1 MAVNKNFVVKNGLEV
16 ATNLIIADSANKRV
30 GIGSTVPR
38 ISLDVRGSI
47 ASTNTYTSGLST
59 VFTEFNVGANGEV
72 FTVLGIGG
80 SVGVGTQNPGFLLDI
95 RSPVSSGQTALFVR
109 GDTKITGNLNVDGDI
124 FLDDVTLDQAD
135 VATLIVSSSAN
146 IVTLNV
152 PTTATINTG
161 IITNISGSSA
171 VYTNITGTAVTSNAY
186 NIGAVSVISNARQLQ
201 NIASVDATTA
211 ATIETVIQ
219 NAPNI
224 FTDLSVPGI
233 STLGVTSTTQLT
245 ARNLNVSGISS
256 LGTLQN
262 LFVTATG
269 ISTLGIV
276 NISSGIIT
284 ATTGIVTYYGDG
296 QFLRNIV
303 RGAGIGV
310 TGTILGYGATVFDFR
325 GSGIGTVTTG
335 SGIGTI
341 FVETVG
347 SRVSISTT
355 PPSNASSKVGDL
367 WYSSILGR
375 TFIYYDEIALGVGSS
390 SFWIDAA
397 PFNMSVLSSI
407 DNIILSPKTVNA
419 PSIGFTTDT
428 STGIFSPSFG
438 QVTIVSTGSSILNVN
453 PNGINVTGVTTSS
466 GGFSGNVVGT
476 LLGNVTGNV
485 TGNVSG
491 NVNGNINSSGISTI
505 GNLQSTNINSS
516 GVSTVANLR
525 STNINIT
532 GISTIT
538 NLQST
543 NINITGVTTVG
554 VVTGG
559 TSVQATNFYGNFV
572 GSGSSLT
579 SLPSG
584 SIKQIK
590 SFTYSAQVDHSGSYA
605 TTGLSTTIT
614 LSSASN
620 KVLVIVS
627 QPSSTT
633 TDTIASIQLRRDVGG
648 VSGITTLSE
657 VAFGAY
663 TGNYVVYT
671 KVPVSISYLD
681 SPGTTG
687 ITTYQTFART
697 EYSSY
702 GQAASTNVNWA
713 GTYKASTIT
722 LIEIQS

>member
-16 ATNLIIADSANKRV
+16 ATNLIVADSSTNRV
-30 GIGSTVPR
+30 GIGSTRPR
-38 ISLDVRGSI
+38 IDLDVRGSF
-47 ASTNTYTSGLST
+47 ASTNSYTSGVST
-59 VFTEFNVGANGEV
+59 VFTEFNVGTNGEAL
-72 FTVLGIGG
+72 TVLGIGG
-80 SVGVGTQNPGFLLDI
+80 SIGIGTQSPKYLLEI
-95 RSPVSSGQTALFVR
+95 NSPVNTGQTALYVR
-109 GDTKITGNLNVDGDI
+109 GDSNITGNITIGGDI
-124 FLDDVTLDQAD
+124 NIDDINSDQ
-135 VATLIVSSSAN
+135 IVSNTISVAVAGTITKLDATSAG
-146 IVTLNV
+146 IV
-152 PTTATINTG
+152 
-161 IITNISGSSA
+161 SA
-171 VYTNITGTAVTSNAY
+171 YIQNITGNNLNYTGFATVTGNLKVTGITSTNSFY
-186 NIGAVSVISNARQLQ
+186 IDNTQVISSARELQ
-201 NIASVDATTA
+201 NIVSMDATTA
-211 ATIETVIQ
+211 STIETVIQ

-233 STLGVTSTTQLT
+233 STLGVTTTTQLT

-269 ISTLGIV
+269 ISTLGLV

-303 RGAGIGV
+303 RGAGIGI

-428 STGIFSPSFG
+428 STGIFSPSYG
-438 QVTIVSTGSSILNVN
+438 QVTIVSTGSSVLNVN

-466 GGFSGNVVGT
+466 GGFSGNVVGA

-491 NVNGNINSSGISTI
+491 NVDGNINSSGISTVAD
-505 GNLQSTNINSS
+505 LRSTNINVTGIVTANTFVGQLNSS

-525 STNINIT
+525 STNINVT
-532 GISTIT
+532 GIVTANTFVGQLNSSGVSTVA
-538 NLQST
+538 NLRST
-543 NINITGVTTVG
+543 NINV
-554 VVTGG
+554 
-559 TSVQATNFYGNFV
+559 
-572 GSGSSLT
+572 
-579 SLPSG
+579 
-584 SIKQIK
+584 
-590 SFTYSAQVDHSGSYA
+590 
-605 TTGLSTTIT
+605 
-614 LSSASN
+614 
-620 KVLVIVS
+620 
-627 QPSSTT
+627 
-633 TDTIASIQLRRDVGG
+633 
-648 VSGITTLSE
+648 
-657 VAFGAY
+657 
-663 TGNYVVYT
+663 
-671 KVPVSISYLD
+671 
-681 SPGTTG
+681 TG
-687 ITTYQTFART
+687 ITTTAILNVGT
-697 EYSSY
+697 GGTVITTTGIGSVGIGTTNPSY
-702 GQAASTNVNWA
+702 TLDVFGNTRVGINTSQGVILTSPD
-713 GTYKASTIT
+713 GTRYRLFVENGGTLKTIA
-722 LIEIQS
+722 I